1 MNYLKQIIKYDRLI
15 LYILL
20 LYINMSHT
28 VEQLRTFKDLNSK
41 QGINKLKSYLKTLK
55 AYKSKLIQGDKEDNL
70 SFEIRKNKMINNP
83 TYLEYSKT
91 EDKGLDAE
99 QLIAKIIQM
108 EKKEHIGDLT
118 KLNNYDLLLE
128 KQKDIGDILW
138 GLNEKG
144 KRQTNTNRQMS
155 LSDKSSIDKALEE
168 YIQLKPLQSES
179 AAAAAEVEKPVE
191 EEVEKVE
198 EVEEVE
204 EVEKVEEVEEV
215 EQPVIRIGKQEEEM
229 TVGADSNTM
238 VDVPEIKKL
247 KQPRVYKVKKGKD
260 LPPAQMFIFDPNVVK
275 GYEEKLL
282 KGDMPKEERI
292 SSLKE
297 YRDYLKKGLYKK
309 ENENITKRYEEISK
323 DLEDA
328 EKDIQG
334 MVIMGQQETTG
345 SMQAVNIVPE
355 VKKMTTRRAP
365 EEVLEQKEEY
375 EKQYQPTSLSSS
387 SVPKTAYDVLTSG
400 STKYKVEEAV
410 SYEDIPY
417 GQNDKSIGDVRKIGI
432 GVYDELA
439 KKDDILPSLSQREK
453 SLKRFADFKWITQG
467 GNNNSVLADMSPF
480 QKIDDMEYKL
490 RYGQTFKIKAKIPFD
505 ITKRPDLVKKCETK
519 FMMKPDFVPA
529 SKIMTVEQ
537 PSTPIG
543 FAETAEA
550 ASLVRNVLINE
561 KGFDNSKNME
571 FIPKYE
577 DRPKPS
583 NPFSICTG
591 LQSYYPN
598 EMIEIPVNDPLQ
610 KPSIIIHPDTNQIM
624 YV

>member
-1 MNYLKQIIKYDRLI
+1 
-15 LYILL
+15 
-20 LYINMSHT
+20 MSYHT
-28 VEQLRTFKDLNSK
+28 EKDFKAYSVND
-41 QGINKLKSYLKTLK
+41 LKSYLKTLK
-55 AYKSKLIQGDKEDNL
+55 GYKSKLI
-70 SFEIRKNKMINNP
+70 RK
-83 TYLEYSKT
+83 
-91 EDKGLDAE
+91 DAE
-99 QLIAKIIQM
+99 SALEFEKRRQAIIGEHGDYYQASKSKKKKEIIDEILVF
-108 EKKEHIGDLT
+108 EKKQPVGDFENYDYELLLKNEKTIGDYVWGKTARGDRITEFTHTIPADQLMVIRNLMEEGI
-118 KLNNYDLLLE
+118 KVGL
-128 KQKDIGDILW
+128 QK
-138 GLNEKG
+138 E
-144 KRQTNTNRQMS
+144 Q
-155 LSDKSSIDKALEE
+155 
-168 YIQLKPLQSES
+168 ES
-179 AAAAAEVEKPVE
+179 AAAAASVEVEEKPVE
-191 EEVEKVE
+191 VEEKPVEVEEKPV

-204 EVEKVEEVEEV
+204 EEKPI
-215 EQPVIRIGKQEEEM
+215 QIGQEEL
-229 TVGADSNTM
+229 TVGADANTI
-238 VDVPEIKKL
+238 VDVPKEIKKL
-247 KQPRVYKVKKGKD
+247 KKPRVYKVKKGKD
-260 LPPAQMFIFDPNVVK
+260 LPAAQMFSFDPVK
-275 GYEEKLL
+275 VQGYEERIL
-282 KGDMPKEERI
+282 KGDMSKEERL
-292 SSLKE
+292 SNLKE
-297 YRDYLKKGLYKK
+297 YKDYLKKGLYKK
-309 ENENITKRYEEISK
+309 ENDEITKRYGEVSK
-323 DLEDA
+323 ELQELEN
-328 EKDIQG
+328 DIQG
-334 MVIMGQQETTG
+334 MVVMGQRQTTG
-345 SMQAVNIVPE
+345 SMQAVNPEPE
-355 VKKMTTRRAP
+355 VKKMTTKRVP
-365 EEVLEQKEEY
+365 EEVLEQKQES
-375 EKQYQPTSLSSS
+375 TSLPTSSS
-387 SVPKTAYDVLTSG
+387 SAAPKTAYDVLTSG

-410 SYEDIPY
+410 SFEDIPY

-505 ITKRPDLVKKCETK
+505 IKKRPDLVKRCETK
-519 FMMKPDFVPA
+519 YMMKPDFVPV

-598 EMIEIPVNDPLQ
+598 EMIEIPDNDPLQ

>member
-1 MNYLKQIIKYDRLI
+1 
-15 LYILL
+15 
-20 LYINMSHT
+20 MSVHT
-28 VEQLRTFKDLNSK
+28 KEQLNSFYNKQVRK
-41 QGINKLKSYLKTLK
+41 QGMNKLRSYFKTLK
-55 AYKSKLIQGDKEDNL
+55 AYKVALVKKDKEEQL
-70 SFEIRKNKMINNP
+70 QFEVRNNIQKNNP
-83 TYLEYSKT
+83 KYLDYRVG
-91 EDKGLDAE
+91 EDMRKLTKAE
-99 QLIAKIIQM
+99 LINGIINF
-108 EKKEHIGDLT
+108 EKDKEHIGDLP
-118 KLNNYDLLLE
+118 KLDNYDLLLE
-128 KQKDIGDILW
+128 KEEFIGDLLY
-138 GLNEKG
+138 GAKDG
-144 KRQTNTNRQMS
+144 KRTERINTD
-155 LSDKSSIDKALEE
+155 LSIIETQPIIKALEE
-168 YIQLKPLQSES
+168 GLKLKPLQSES
-179 AAAAAEVEKPVE
+179 AAAAVEVEKPVE
-191 EEVEKVE
+191 EEVE
-198 EVEEVE
+198 EVE
-204 EVEKVEEVEEV
+204 EEVEEV
-215 EQPVIRIGKQEEEM
+215 EQPVIRIGKQEEM
-229 TVGADSNTM
+229 TVGADPNTM
-238 VDVPEIKKL
+238 VDVPEVKQEKKF
-247 KQPRVYKVKKGKD
+247 Q
-260 LPPAQMFIFDPNVVK
+260 FDPNVVK

-309 ENENITKRYEEISK
+309 ENKQITERYEEISK
-323 DLEDA
+323 DLQTA
-328 EKDIQG
+328 ENDIQG
-334 MVIMGQQETTG
+334 MVVMGQQETTG
-345 SMQAVNIVPE
+345 SMQAVNVVPE
-355 VKKMTTRRAP
+355 VKKMATRMTTRRAP

-375 EKQYQPTSLSSS
+375 EKEYQPTSLPAS

-417 GQNDKSIGDVRKIGI
+417 GQNDKNIGDVRKIGI

-439 KKDDILPSLSQREK
+439 KKDDVLPSLSQRER
-453 SLKRFADFKWITQG
+453 SLKRFSDFKWITKG
-467 GNNNSVLADMSPF
+467 GNNNSALADMSPF

-519 FMMKPDFVPA
+519 YMMKPDFVPV

-550 ASLVRNVLINE
+550 KSLVRNVLINE

-598 EMIEIPVNDPLQ
+598 EMIQIPDNNPLEN
-610 KPSIIIHPDTNQIM
+610 PSIVIHPDTNSIM

>member
-1 MNYLKQIIKYDRLI
+1 
-15 LYILL
+15 
-20 LYINMSHT
+20 MSYHT
-28 VEQLRTFKDLNSK
+28 EKDFKAYSVND
-41 QGINKLKSYLKTLK
+41 LKSYLKTLK
-55 AYKSKLIQGDKEDNL
+55 GYKSKLIKKDTESALEFEKRRQAIIGEHGDYYQASKSKKKKEIID
-70 SFEIRKNKMINNP
+70 EI
-83 TYLEYSKT
+83 L
-91 EDKGLDAE
+91 AF
-99 QLIAKIIQM
+99 
-108 EKKEHIGDLT
+108 EKKQPVGDFENYDYELLLKNEKTIGDYVWGKTARGDRITEFTHTIPADQLMVI
-118 KLNNYDLLLE
+118 KNLMEEGIKVGL
-128 KQKDIGDILW
+128 QK
-138 GLNEKG
+138 E
-144 KRQTNTNRQMS
+144 Q
-155 LSDKSSIDKALEE
+155 
-168 YIQLKPLQSES
+168 ES
-179 AAAAAEVEKPVE
+179 AAAAASVEVEKP
-191 EEVEKVE
+191 E

-204 EVEKVEEVEEV
+204 EASEQEEEPI
-215 EQPVIRIGKQEEEM
+215 QIGKQEEEQPVVVQQPVVQQS
-229 TVGADSNTM
+229 VGADPNTIIDPVVM
-238 VDVPEIKKL
+238 GGKL
-247 KQPRVYKVKKGKD
+247 E
-260 LPPAQMFIFDPNVVK
+260 
-275 GYEEKLL
+275 GYEKKFQEFKEG
-282 KGDMPKEERI
+282 KMKKEEHI
-292 SSLKE
+292 TNLKE
-297 YRDYLKKGLYKK
+297 YMNILKPHLYKK
-309 ENENITKRYEEISK
+309 EHAAVSEEYEKVGKELQELEN
-323 DLEDA
+323 DV
-328 EKDIQG
+328 QG
-334 MVIMGQQETTG
+334 MVVMGQRQTTG
-345 SMQAVNIVPE
+345 SMQAVNPVPE
-355 VKKMTTRRAP
+355 VKKMATRMTTRRAP
-365 EEVLEQKEEY
+365 EAVPEEVLEQKQEY
-375 EKQYQPTSLSSS
+375 ESTLLPASSS
-387 SVPKTAYDVLTSG
+387 APKTAYDVLTSG

-410 SYEDIPY
+410 SFEDIPY

-505 ITKRPDLVKKCETK
+505 ITKRPDLVKRCETK
-519 FMMKPDFVPA
+519 YMMKPDFVPV